1 MAGKDFV
8 VDKRGLGSFL
18 VSAPMRAAM
27 TAAGRDVAAEAA
39 RTAPRQTGA
48 LAGSFEVTPT
58 TARVKTRDGTQER
71 ASGRVSTTVSHAP
84 AVEFGHLAGDVKG
97 HQGFRFVVPGAHTLG
112 RLARS
117 KAALAAT
124 AARRRK

>member
-48 LAGSFEVTPT
+48 LAGSFDVTPT
-58 TARVKTRDGTQER
+58 TTRVKTRDGTQER

-84 AVEFGHLAGDVKG
+84 AAEFGHRAGPSL
-97 HQGFRFVVPGAHTLG
+97 VPGAHTLG
-112 RLARS
+112 RLART

-124 AARRRK
+124 AARRRRK